1 MQESKQEP
9 VLPYFWSLCAGQNFS
24 IYSVWV
30 PVSEAS
36 AATTSITVGGRHH
49 HCICGCKYVLDCITL
64 ELVSVLQFGDSSGK
78 HDSLLVILVELLES
92 CTDNTPPCITTEL
105 EPFIHQE
112 TETIHCI
119 SRTDGLNARF
129 YHRLPI
135 CLWASCTKDFSGH
148 WISISL
154 SDSQSS
160 ANVSYLFS
168 FNSVVCPIC
177 LDRILFQAK
186 NSSHCALSLLLYVT
200 FGFCNQSTNIHDPS
214 C

>member
-1 MQESKQEP
+1 MQKSEQEP
-9 VLPYFWSLCAGQNFS
+9 VWPYFWNLCAGQNFS
-24 IYSVWV
+24 MYSVWV
-30 PVSEAS
+30 PVSEATG
-36 AATTSITVGGRHH
+36 ATPGITVGGRHH
-49 HCICGCKYVLDCITL
+49 HCICGCKYMLVYVTL
-64 ELVSVLQFGDSSGK
+64 ELVSVLQIGDSSGK

-105 EPFIHQE
+105 EPFIHGD
-112 TETIHCI
+112 TETTHCI
-119 SRTDGLNARF
+119 SWTDGLNARF

-135 CLWASCTKDFSGH
+135 CLWASGTKDFSGH

-177 LDRILFQAK
+177 LDLILSQSK
-186 NSSHCALSLLLYVT
+186 TSSHCALSLLL
-200 FGFCNQSTNIHDPS
+200 
-214 C
+214 